1 MIPTIRFAK
10 VEEYWTILLF
20 FHNNYDY
27 QTEICYT
34 TFVMNPMILLQLK
47 QRLDAFRATHP
58 KFQNFLSFIH
68 KNAIEEGSVSFYD
81 PIFYLARQFSK
92 ADSIVIAAPYWD
104 LSFPAALKQ
113 YFEQINVLG
122 ITFEYSAEGTPI
134 PLCAAKELIYIT
146 TAGGAFVPEEYGF
159 GYVKALAQGFYGI
172 KNVRQIKA
180 IGLDIYGADADQII
194 EDTLK
199 HI

>member
-1 MIPTIRFAK
+1 M
-10 VEEYWTILLF
+10 VLF
-20 FHNNYDY
+20 LNCCVRKDSR
-27 QTEICYT
+27 TKKLADA
-34 TFVMNPMILLQLK
+34 V
-47 QRLDAFRATHP
+47 LDKMTGE
-58 KFQNFLSFIH
+58 
-68 KNAIEEGSVSFYD
+68 IEEIKVFEIDYPVVNEEFLRKRDSLIANAKWDD

>member
-1 MIPTIRFAK
+1 MLPRTNVK
-10 VEEYWTILLF
+10 KDNTMVLF
-20 FHNNYDY
+20 LNCCVRKDSR
-27 QTEICYT
+27 TKKLADA
-34 TFVMNPMILLQLK
+34 V
-47 QRLDAFRATHP
+47 LDKMTGE
-58 KFQNFLSFIH
+58 
-68 KNAIEEGSVSFYD
+68 IEEIKVFEIDYPVVNEEFLRKRDSLIANAKWDD